1 MDKKYLSVFAKT
13 AGTGIVFLLINYGL
27 YLLPQLKGQE
37 AGFEYPLWGIYLFF
51 LVFSLVILG
60 VLLKVSE
67 KNLAQVGYAFLLLT
81 GAKMAASYFLA
92 KPIIAKTV
100 EFPTEKANFFAVFVL
115 FLTIEAYFTARLLN
129 NKQ

>member
-1 MDKKYLSVFAKT
+1 MNKNYLSVFIKTIGT
-13 AGTGIVFLLINYGL
+13 AGAFLFINYVL
-27 YLLPQLKGQE
+27 YLLPQLKGQD
-37 AGFEYPLWGIYLFF
+37 AAFTYPLWGVYLFF
-51 LVFSLVILG
+51 LIFSLVILG
-60 VLLKVSE
+60 VLIKVSQ

-115 FLTIEAYFTARLLN
+115 FLAIEAYFTARLLN